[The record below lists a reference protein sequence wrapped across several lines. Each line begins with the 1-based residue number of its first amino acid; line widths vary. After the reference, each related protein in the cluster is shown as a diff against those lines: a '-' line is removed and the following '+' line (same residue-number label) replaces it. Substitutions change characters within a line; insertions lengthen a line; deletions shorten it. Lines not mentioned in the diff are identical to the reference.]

1 MEVQV
6 LIFLRKHPR
15 LSLAFVLAILATLFF
30 LVQFTISS
38 VRWSDADRL
47 DQPIA
52 AWMTPRY
59 VSRSWNVPGS
69 VVANAVGLDMDG
81 TGRRITLEELADMQ
95 GRDLEDLMRALDA
108 AIAFARAG
116 SDD

>member
-1 MEVQV
+1 
-6 LIFLRKHPR
+6 
-15 LSLAFVLAILATLFF
+15 
-30 LVQFTISS
+30 
-38 VRWSDADRL
+38 
-47 DQPIA
+47 
-52 AWMTPRY
+52 
-59 VSRSWNVPGS
+59 
-69 VVANAVGLDMDG
+69 VANAVGLDMDG